1 VQVLNVPVGPLAVM
15 TDASPQTSGAIRAAD
30 INVPA
35 GAQAQGAQSPD
46 ADGAGA
52 GAGEQQDVGAGL
64 GGRHGSIVE
73 RRGGRSSPEA
83 WLHLAYLRRRIRWE
97 APVSAREFRLL
108 CRSQLAMPK
117 IDIPNVEVL

>member
-1 VQVLNVPVGPLAVM
+1 MQVLNVPVGPLAVM

-73 RRGGRSSPEA
+73 RQDGADGRMRGTAGRPARSRRVHGGHPIP
-83 WLHLAYLRRRIRWE
+83 YLIFE
-97 APVSAREFRLL
+97 
-108 CRSQLAMPK
+108 Q
-117 IDIPNVEVL
+117 